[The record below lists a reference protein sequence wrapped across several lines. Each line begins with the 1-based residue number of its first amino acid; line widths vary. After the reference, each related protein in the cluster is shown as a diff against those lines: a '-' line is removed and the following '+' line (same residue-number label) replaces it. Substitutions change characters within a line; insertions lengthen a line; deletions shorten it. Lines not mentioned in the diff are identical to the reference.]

1 MRPLHTTHID
11 NLHIVPIRQ
20 HYAKSGEGSSFVH
33 FTKSPTEIAGSVMV
47 RCADICYTAKLK
59 SSCYIYPG
67 KPGNLWFPQAC
78 LDLISSSCR
87 SNLSTGTKRLEPKC
101 IQVRQTIVW
110 TKCPYI
116 FIYMHVSIQSHV
128 GPTVCMCV
136 CTHVLCMYD
145 VCLSVCLFVC
155 MSVCLSVCMSV

>member
-11 NLHIVPIRQ
+11 NLHIVLTRQ

-33 FTKSPTEIAGSVMV
+33 FAKSPTEIAGSVEV
-47 RCADICYTAKLK
+47 RPADICYTAKLK

-78 LDLISSSCR
+78 LDLIIAARVVPICPLEL
-87 SNLSTGTKRLEPKC
+87 NGLSPNVY
-101 IQVRQTIVW
+101 IQARQTIVC

-116 FIYMHVSIQSHV
+116 CIYIYV
-128 GPTVCMCV
+128 CV
-136 CTHVLCMYD
+136 CDQTDRSFHPRPHCMY
-145 VCLSVCLFVC
+145 VCLYACLMYV
-155 MSVCLSVCMSV
+155 